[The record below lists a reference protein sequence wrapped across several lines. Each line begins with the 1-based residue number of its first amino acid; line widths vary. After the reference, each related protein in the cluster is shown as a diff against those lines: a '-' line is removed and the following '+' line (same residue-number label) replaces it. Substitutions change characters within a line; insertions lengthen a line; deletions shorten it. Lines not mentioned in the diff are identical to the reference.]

1 MIISI
6 CNEKGGSGKSTLA
19 VNLAIK
25 AAAENKK
32 VLLCDS
38 DPQKSVMTFV
48 NIRLEEGINR
58 TFSIVSKV
66 GESLKE
72 FIQKE
77 KKNNEYDLIIIDT
90 GGRDSKEMRIALGFS
105 DVVIIPTIP
114 SQFDVSVLD
123 KMFTIIKM
131 AKELNKELQTF
142 VLINKSSP
150 NPFLNKKIEDLRN
163 YIKEQENEDI
173 KLLDNIIC
181 EREKYKTCIQMG
193 LGISETET
201 NSNKALEEFNTFYN
215 ELKNKIKGL

>member
-25 AAAENKK
+25 AAESKK

-48 NIRLEEGINR
+48 SIRMEEGINR
-58 TFSIVSKV
+58 TFSVVSKV
-66 GESLKE
+66 GESLKD

-77 KKNNEYDLIIIDT
+77 KNKNEHDLIIIDT

-131 AKELNKELQTF
+131 AKELNRDLQTF

-150 NPFLNKKIEDLRN
+150 NPFLNKKIEDLRA
-163 YIKEQENEDI
+163 YIKEQEDDNI

-193 LGISETET
+193 LGISETEI
-201 NSNKALEEFNTFYN
+201 NSNNKALEEFNTFYN
-215 ELKNKIKGL
+215 ELINKIKG

>member
-1 MIISI
+1 ISI

-25 AAAENKK
+25 AAENKK

-38 DPQKSVMTFV
+38 DPQKSIMTFA
-48 NIRLEEGINR
+48 NIRLEEGIHR
-58 TFSIVSKV
+58 TFSVVSKV
-66 GESLKE
+66 GESLKD

-77 KKNNEYDLIIIDT
+77 KNKNEHDLLIIDT

-105 DVVIIPTIP
+105 DIVIIPTIP

-131 AKELNKELQTF
+131 AKELNRDLQTF

-150 NPFLNKKIEDLRN
+150 NPFLNKKIEDLRA
-163 YIKEQENEDI
+163 YIKEQEDDNI

-193 LGISETET
+193 LGISETEI
-201 NSNKALEEFNTFYN
+201 NSSNKA
-215 ELKNKIKGL
+215 

>member
-25 AAAENKK
+25 AAESKK

-48 NIRLEEGINR
+48 SIRMEEGINR
-58 TFSIVSKV
+58 TFSVVSKV
-66 GESLKE
+66 GESLKD

-77 KKNNEYDLIIIDT
+77 KNKNEYDLIIIDT

-131 AKELNKELQTF
+131 AKELNRDLQTF

-150 NPFLNKKIEDLRN
+150 NPFLNKKIEDLRA
-163 YIKEQENEDI
+163 YIKEQEDDNI

-193 LGISETET
+193 LGISETEI
-201 NSNKALEEFNTFYN
+201 NSSNKALEEFNTFYN
-215 ELKNKIKGL
+215 ELINKIKG

>member
-1 MIISI
+1 MSI

-25 AAAENKK
+25 AAENKK

-38 DPQKSVMTFV
+38 DPQKSIMTFA
-48 NIRLEEGINR
+48 NIRLEEGIHR
-58 TFSIVSKV
+58 TFSVVSKV
-66 GESLKE
+66 GESLKD

-77 KKNNEYDLIIIDT
+77 KNKNEHDLLIIDT

-105 DVVIIPTIP
+105 DIVIIPTIP

-131 AKELNKELQTF
+131 AKELNRDLQTF

-150 NPFLNKKIEDLRN
+150 NPFLNKKIEDLRA
-163 YIKEQENEDI
+163 YIKEQEDDNI

-193 LGISETET
+193 LGISETEI
-201 NSNKALEEFNTFYN
+201 NSSNKA
-215 ELKNKIKGL
+215 